1 MPEKFRVIVVGGSLG
16 GLLVANILWR
26 AGFDVTVHE
35 RIGEALGDRG
45 AGIAAHP
52 EMFDAFLRAGVD
64 VNDAIGTTVKERVL
78 LDLKGH
84 IIARHLLP
92 QTVCSWSSLYA
103 LLLAAFPKERYF
115 SAMRVI
121 RVDQENNTVRALF
134 ENGTELSADL
144 LVGADGI
151 YSTIRKQIFPSLQ
164 ARYAGYIAWRGMVEE
179 RSVTPETH
187 DILFSG
193 FAFCLPPGEH
203 MVGYPIAGATG
214 DASPGNRRY
223 NLVWYRTVEE
233 NTELRDLMTDKH
245 GIYHPMGIP
254 PNLIRSDVVGKLHAA
269 AEAYLA
275 PQFCEVVKLV
285 DEPFF
290 QTVMDLEVPS
300 MTVNRIVL
308 LGDAPF
314 LVRPHLGMGITKA
327 AGDAVLLAD
336 LLVAFPENY
345 LHALKIYSVERCRY
359 GQYLAEHARRL
370 GSQMRQVYN
379 TKEER
384 TETEY
389 HRRPDVCLKKIAVPP
404 DPP

>member
-1 MPEKFRVIVVGGSLG
+1 MPKKFRVIVVGGSLG
-16 GLLVANILWR
+16 GLLAANMLWR

-35 RIGEALGDRG
+35 RIGKALGGRG
-45 AGIAAHP
+45 AGITAHP

-64 VNDAIGTTVKERVL
+64 VTDAIGTTVKERVL
-78 LDLKGH
+78 LDLKGR

-92 QTVCSWSSLYA
+92 QVVCSWSSLYA

-115 SAMRVI
+115 SAMPVT
-121 RVDQENNTVRALF
+121 RVDQENDIVRAVF
-134 ENGTELSADL
+134 ENGTELNADL
-144 LVGADGI
+144 LVGADGVN
-151 YSTIRKQIFPSLQ
+151 STVRKQMFPSLQ

-179 RSVTPETH
+179 RSVTPEAH
-187 DILFSG
+187 DVLFSG

-214 DASPGNRRY
+214 DTSQGNRRY
-223 NLVWYRTVEE
+223 NLVWYRSIEE
-233 NTELRDLMTDKH
+233 KTELKDLMTDKR
-245 GIYHPMGIP
+245 GVYHPMGIP
-254 PNLIRSDVVGKLHAA
+254 PKLIRSDVVRNLHAA
-269 AEAYLA
+269 AEAHLA

-285 DEPFF
+285 AVPFF
-290 QTVMDLEVPS
+290 QTVMDLEVPN
-300 MTVNRIVL
+300 MALNRIVL

-327 AGDAVLLAD
+327 AGDAVLLTD
-336 LLVAFPENY
+336 LLLAFQENPE
-345 LHALKIYSVERCRY
+345 HALKIYSAERCRY

-379 TKEER
+379 TEEER
-384 TETEY
+384 TETDY
-389 HRRPDVCLKKIAVPP
+389 YRRPDVCLKKIAVPP